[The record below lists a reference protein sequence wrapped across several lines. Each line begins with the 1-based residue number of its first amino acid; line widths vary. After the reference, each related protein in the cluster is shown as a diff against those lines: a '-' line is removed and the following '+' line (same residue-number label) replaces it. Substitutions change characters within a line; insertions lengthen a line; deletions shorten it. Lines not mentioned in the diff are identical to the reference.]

1 MLIPKNFRLRRAEFR
16 IPTCDYHVP
25 KLKWNVAKFKWNV
38 ITAIFIQFSATQS
51 LSLSGFLFKRYALE
65 NCFKRSFLGTLKKVE
80 MVFEV
85 ERDATVGVVEGVGR
99 DEDK

>member
-1 MLIPKNFRLRRAEFR
+1 MRGETFRAPQAKKIADYYMLIPKKIRLRRAEFR

-51 LSLSGFLFKRYALE
+51 LSLSGFLFKR
-65 NCFKRSFLGTLKKVE
+65 
-80 MVFEV
+80 
-85 ERDATVGVVEGVGR
+85 
-99 DEDK
+99 